1 MYVRKYAHT
10 HTCGCCSRLIMIS
23 PYLHLQWG
31 DEKEVWLKIG
41 WDRCGAT
48 AESIS
53 SSVGGMVRGQ
63 IQAVKQNFAS
73 SKCNEREI
81 HSDLRLAYWRQ
92 VAIPSQQEIVWVT
105 DFSRNRSL
113 VWLCRIS
120 ILWFMTQEGS
130 YQLLQTV
137 FRFKYMFQV
146 KPCPS
151 SVKHEIAVLFHFKLV
166 SGFIP
171 NMY

>member
-1 MYVRKYAHT
+1 MTTFKWADSKSRRIQIYANRRIARLFVSISLVCDCRSTQQIINAFCMYVRKYAHT

-41 WDRCGAT
+41 WDSCGAT
-48 AESIS
+48 VESIS

-81 HSDLRLAYWRQ
+81 HSDLRLTYWRQ
-92 VAIPSQQEIVWVT
+92 VAIPSQQEIV
-105 DFSRNRSL
+105 
-113 VWLCRIS
+113 
-120 ILWFMTQEGS
+120 
-130 YQLLQTV
+130 
-137 FRFKYMFQV
+137 
-146 KPCPS
+146 
-151 SVKHEIAVLFHFKLV
+151 
-166 SGFIP
+166 
-171 NMY
+171 